1 MCLYF
6 VTNTFYLAVQHQA
19 ENFEEG
25 FVFRGASWY
34 LSISNKWEMFW
45 KSETDVEATLTQ
57 LLKGH
62 VHMLGCGALETKRHN
77 YN

>member
-1 MCLYF
+1 
-6 VTNTFYLAVQHQA
+6 
-19 ENFEEG
+19 
-25 FVFRGASWY
+25 
-34 LSISNKWEMFW
+34 MFW

-62 VHMLGCGALETKRHN
+62 VHMLGCGALETKRHD